1 MYGNIIKK
9 QLNKASWKSINNN
22 PMPIINN
29 MIVLVK
35 ILKIKLIDDT
45 VKSN

>member
-1 MYGNIIKK
+1 MKK
-9 QLNKASWKSINNN
+9 ELNKANWKSINNN

-29 MIVLVK
+29 IIELVK